1 MQQLKF
7 HKCFDTTGF
16 FGGITCPTT
25 YNCTGIHILRVL
37 CLLVVSRCSQ
47 VVFFTCSFFLVFVFS
62 TSCDEVNRRG

>member
-47 VVFFTCSFFLVFVFS
+47 VSFFDLFIFS
-62 TSCDEVNRRG
+62 SLCFLYFM